1 MSSLCEG
8 VLSSCG
14 PEPGCRDKRL
24 VFLEGNIG
32 IGKSSVLAG
41 LASAGCAV
49 APEDVDDPAFRG
61 ALLRFQEHPTTSF
74 HLQVAANVDLL
85 RRVVR
90 ALRAPESMV
99 VLERGPV
106 GSEVFSSVGR
116 DRETLDNLELR
127 ICGAML
133 QSARDLLR
141 SVPVTTLMLTLEP
154 AAALQRVRER
164 SRPGEDKMGLS
175 YMTDVDRSYRCA
187 LAKVPGVVYVDA
199 SRSSAAVTKEVLALI
214 TEKK

>member
-1 MSSLCEG
+1 MSSLCKG
-8 VLSSCG
+8 TLGSCD
-14 PEPGCRDKRL
+14 PEATACKQL
-24 VFLEGNIG
+24 IFLEGNIG
-32 IGKSSVLAG
+32 VGKSSVLAG

-74 HLQVAANVDLL
+74 HLQVAANVDLT

-90 ALRAPESMV
+90 ALQAPERTV
-99 VLERGPV
+99 ILERGPV
-106 GSEVFSSVGR
+106 GSEVFSSVGK

-141 SVPVTTLMLTLEP
+141 SVRVTTLMLTLDP
-154 AAALQRVRER
+154 AVALQRVRAR
-164 SRPGEDKMGLS
+164 HRHGEDKIGLS
-175 YMTDVDRSYRCA
+175 YLMDVDRSYRCV
-187 LAKVPGVVYVDA
+187 LARVPGVVYVDA
-199 SRSSAAVTKEVLALI
+199 SGSSAAVTKEVLTLI
-214 TEKK
+214 AGKK